1 MNNSFRCRISKN
13 RLIRHISGAAF
24 ISALM
29 AGPVMAQSL
38 PNHIVM
44 LNHDQTNS
52 QGASQGNFY
61 APPQQ
66 ENPVKPPQ
74 TIIETQ
80 EQAQATTRNG
90 QPAPPPLPP
99 GVTGVNFSAALAN
112 QLPVTPQE
120 IITYRKKKQA
130 VDIARSELLGP
141 PPAAG
146 SRSVMMS
153 FEPSQ
158 KPIILH
164 LYPGNITSL
173 TFADNTGEPWPIAN
187 VIVGDKN
194 HYSVIYAKGKTGS
207 NVMTLD
213 PLVRHADFN
222 NMAVLLQGA
231 SAPLMFSLRT
241 GGSHLDDRVDVNVEA
256 PGPNASPEVMPTST
270 LPAPD
275 DTLMQQFVDGVPP
288 PHSVT
293 LHTSSASIQAWLY
306 HGDYFLR
313 TRATLFGLNTGKGG
327 VDISNSVGGVHVYR
341 ISPTPV
347 VTMSSNGALSR
358 VIISN
363 P

>member
-1 MNNSFRCRISKN
+1 MHNNLRDRIMKLN
-13 RLIRHISGAAF
+13 LTTGLCGLAITVVMTG
-24 ISALM
+24 SA
-29 AGPVMAQSL
+29 MAQSL
-38 PNHIVM
+38 PNHIEM
-44 LNHDQTNS
+44 LNNS
-52 QGASQGNFY
+52 QINGNGAQQGNFY
-61 APPQQ
+61 SPPQ
-66 ENPVKPPQ
+66 EANPVKPPK

-130 VDIARSELLGP
+130 VDIARSEMLGP

-158 KPIILH
+158 KPIVIH

-173 TFADNTGEPWPIAN
+173 TFADDTGAPWPITN
-187 VIVGDKN
+187 VIVGDKS
-194 HYSVIYAKGKTGS
+194 HYSVIYTKGKTGS

-213 PLVRHADFN
+213 PLVRHAEFN
-222 NMAVLLQGA
+222 NMAVLLKGA
-231 SAPLMFSLRT
+231 SAPLMFSLKT
-241 GGSHLDDRVDVNVEA
+241 GGRHLDDRIDVNVEA
-256 PGPNASPEVMPTST
+256 PGPNALPEVTPTST

-288 PHSVT
+288 PHAVQ
-293 LHTSSASIQAWLY
+293 LHTSSASIQGWLY
-306 HGDYFLR
+306 QGDYFLR

-347 VTMSSNGALSR
+347 VTMSSDGALSR
-358 VIISN
+358 VMISS